1 MVISHKPSVS
11 ILENMQNQQVP
22 FVRLNSQGLG
32 TIGNNES
39 DRALSSVL
47 DAEAIIPNY
56 TKRIRLRSE
65 LFALFESL

>member
-22 FVRLNSQGLG
+22 FVRLNSPGLG

>member
-22 FVRLNSQGLG
+22 FVRLNSPGLG
-32 TIGNNES
+32 TTGNNES
-39 DRALSSVL
+39 DRAVSAVL

-56 TKRIRLRSE
+56 TKLIRLRSE